1 MSTRQPWSP
10 ANSVSQLTVVWQ
22 NKRQSIFTGCQFHAT
37 ETITLMCVCVCVV
50 GKKKKNTVSLSVFS
64 FQFYLPP
71 MTDYVPGQLSSL
83 FLGGVQTSSPEKKKK
98 RNKATKTGGVN
109 STLEQLFATSVGQ

>member
-1 MSTRQPWSP
+1 
-10 ANSVSQLTVVWQ
+10 
-22 NKRQSIFTGCQFHAT
+22 
-37 ETITLMCVCVCVV
+37 
-50 GKKKKNTVSLSVFS
+50 
-64 FQFYLPP
+64 